1 VTRTLGAGRYGRPVL
16 TPTELKAVLAA
27 HGLRPSRALGQNFLV
42 DPNTARRI
50 VRLAG
55 VEPGDRVLE
64 IGPGVG
70 SLTAAL
76 VEGGAHVVALE
87 IDRHV
92 LPALEEVMAGRGPGT
107 VQIVHGDAMA
117 VDYDELLGPGPWSLV
132 ANLPYNVATPLVAD
146 LLDDVPA
153 ITRMLVMVQ
162 REVGERLAARP
173 GDEAHGAVSIKV
185 EYHAE
190 ARVAGLVPPTVFV
203 PRPAVD
209 SALVRIDRRPTPT
222 VDVPDPARLFALV
235 RAGFGQRRKT
245 LRRALTTLLP
255 EPGPVLAAA
264 GIDGTRRAESL
275 ALDEWAAL
283 ARADALVGASPPGA
297 SPPDA
302 SPPGASGADR

>member
-1 VTRTLGAGRYGRPVL
+1 VGTGRYGRPVL

-55 VEPGDRVLE
+55 VEPDDRVLE

-76 VEGGAHVVALE
+76 VEAGAHVTALE

-107 VQIVHGDAMA
+107 VRIVHGDAMA

-132 ANLPYNVATPLVAD
+132 ANLPYNVATPIVAD
-146 LLDDVPA
+146 LLDGVPA

-173 GDEAHGAVSIKV
+173 GDEAHGAVSVKV

-190 ARVAGLVPPTVFV
+190 ARIAGLVPPTVFV

-209 SALVRIDRRPTPT
+209 SALVRIDRRPAPT

-235 RAGFGQRRKT
+235 RGGFGQRRKT
-245 LRRALTTLLP
+245 LRRALTTVLA

-264 GIDGTRRAESL
+264 GVDGSRRAESL
-275 ALDEWAAL
+275 ALEEWAAL
-283 ARADALVGASPPGA
+283 ARADAAVTAAAADGPG
-297 SPPDA
+297 D
-302 SPPGASGADR
+302 GR